1 VKSHKRFV
9 KCRVHKFYDDHTDGS
24 THGQPQDRMLSAA
37 NRHQNTEQL
46 LQSHP
51 LHEIKTRN
59 FILSRV
65 ILCVFL
71 TPTSLNKQLD
81 RPTFSTSIVRPVNSY
96 THDMTMLNTA
106 CRLAHKRKTGD
117 YRSSIISVT
126 TMAVIT

>member
-1 VKSHKRFV
+1 MVLGDEPSIGLPLPERSIVEQVIFDHLSKKS
-9 KCRVHKFYDDHTDGS
+9 
-24 THGQPQDRMLSAA
+24 LSAA